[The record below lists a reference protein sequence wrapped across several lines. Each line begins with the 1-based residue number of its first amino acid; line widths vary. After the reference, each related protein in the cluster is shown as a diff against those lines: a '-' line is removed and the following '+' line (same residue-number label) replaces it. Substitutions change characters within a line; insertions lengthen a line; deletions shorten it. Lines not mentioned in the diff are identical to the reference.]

1 MPTLNRSEVL
11 TQLAGLI
18 VSTRKDEVGID
29 GLTDAK
35 QRSGAI
41 TCVWETSAVGLGFG
55 FFGKCA

>member
-1 MPTLNRSEVL
+1 MLNRSGVL
-11 TQLAGLI
+11 TQLVGLI
-18 VSTRKDEVGID
+18 LSVRKDEVGID

-41 TCVWETSAVGLGFG
+41 TCVWETSAVGQVFG